1 MTDFPRQ
8 IKQEAVGSE
17 EEPSFGASQNQ
28 QSAQSAESGASRQP
42 GSAVAVQEQEARL
55 SSSAVKLLSD
65 RYPSFFA
72 HTNNT
77 RSKSESKYVLTI
89 LMVITA
95 LVLATWSIWDPR
107 YFHTD
112 SDLIYYMGL
121 YGGILMLFTL
131 LYSFRKRVGFM
142 RNIGQ
147 MATWYYMHLV
157 AGVVGPVLVILH
169 SSFTMRSLNSSV
181 AMIAMLCVIASGIFG
196 RYIYTR
202 IGYRVHRHLMEIRDT
217 EQRLETILRKYEGDE
232 VTPIE
237 KSLSVLTVLAVN
249 MPQSLFRMPGRFV
262 ALRGNA
268 AKCYINGIR
277 DLTRLLKQRA
287 QREEWDRLSFH
298 AELAKQKRIL
308 RNHINALVKIGQFH
322 FYERLLVGWRIF
334 HVPLIFILVISGSVH
349 VWAVHWY

>member
-1 MTDFPRQ
+1 MVDFPRQ
-8 IKQEAVGSE
+8 TKQEAVGSE
-17 EEPSFGASQNQ
+17 EEPSFGASENG
-28 QSAQSAESGASRQP
+28 SGPRQT
-42 GSAVAVQEQEARL
+42 GSEQGGAILVPEARI
-55 SSSAVKLLSD
+55 SSSAVKLLAD

-72 HTNNT
+72 HTNNS
-77 RSKSESKYVLTI
+77 RSKAESKYVLSV
-89 LMVITA
+89 LLVIIA
-95 LVLATWSIWDPR
+95 LVLATWVVWDQR

-112 SDLIYYMGL
+112 SDLVYNMGL

-131 LYSFRKRVGFM
+131 LYSFRKRVRFM
-142 RNIGQ
+142 RNVGQ
-147 MATWYYMHLV
+147 MAGWYYMHLV

-169 SSFTMRSLNSSV
+169 SSFNLRSLNSSV
-181 AMIAMLCVIASGIFG
+181 AMISMLCVIASGIFG

-217 EQRLETILRKYEGDE
+217 EQRLEVILRKYEGE
-232 VTPIE
+232 AVNAIE

-249 MPQSLFRMPGRFV
+249 MPQSLFRMPGRFI

-277 DLTRLLKQRA
+277 ALTRILKRRA
-287 QREEWDRLSFH
+287 QQENWDRLTFH